1 MSSSPQKTI
10 PAPQD
15 NSSQPGLSFGTAG
28 LRAPVGVGPD
38 RMNVATVTRATAGVA
53 DWLIA
58 QHPERAAADIAV
70 AVAHDARY
78 GSETFARATAEVFA
92 ANGFT
97 VTLLGGNNPTPVLAW
112 LVRDRGLDAGVQ
124 ITASHNPKSDNGYK
138 LYLSGGSQLV

>member
-58 QHPERAAADIAV
+58 QHPERPAADIAV

-78 GSETFARATAEVFA
+78 GSETFARATAEEI
-92 ANGFT
+92 G
-97 VTLLGGNNPTPVLAW
+97 
-112 LVRDRGLDAGVQ
+112 R
-124 ITASHNPKSDNGYK
+124 ASCRER
-138 LYLSGGSQLV
+138 V